1 MEAERIPRGA
11 DATLHLKLGPGG
23 LSDVEWTVQLL
34 QMHHAH
40 AVPELRTTATLPALR
55 AARQEG
61 LLRDDEADILGAAWV
76 MASRIRNAV
85 MIVRGKSADTVPSDV
100 RTLAGVAR
108 LVGSAGD
115 NPATSWRTTAG

>member
-1 MEAERIPRGA
+1 M
-11 DATLHLKLGPGG
+11 
-23 LSDVEWTVQLL
+23 EWTVQLL
-34 QMHHAH
+34 QMNHAH

-115 NPATSWRTTAG
+115 NPGDLLEDYRRVTRRARAVVEGLFYG